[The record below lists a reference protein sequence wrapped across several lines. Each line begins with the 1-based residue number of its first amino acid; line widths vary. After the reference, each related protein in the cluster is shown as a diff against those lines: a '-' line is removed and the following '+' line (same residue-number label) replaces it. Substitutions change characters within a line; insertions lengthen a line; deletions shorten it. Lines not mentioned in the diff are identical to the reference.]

1 LRLAIPRIVE
11 PFQRPSTPGTFKLY
25 AQGVLGSQ
33 DDIKSLNEQWKKTE
47 TQSTFEHT
55 RKSLAA
61 NSDLSASRSIP
72 RHGWTEREKKERDS
86 KESNH
91 IESTDESSASLTDED
106 ISRMVVEF
114 QKAHPTIKL
123 ETQDDNRAISVS
135 CLA

>member
-1 LRLAIPRIVE
+1 
-11 PFQRPSTPGTFKLY
+11 
-25 AQGVLGSQ
+25 VLGSQ